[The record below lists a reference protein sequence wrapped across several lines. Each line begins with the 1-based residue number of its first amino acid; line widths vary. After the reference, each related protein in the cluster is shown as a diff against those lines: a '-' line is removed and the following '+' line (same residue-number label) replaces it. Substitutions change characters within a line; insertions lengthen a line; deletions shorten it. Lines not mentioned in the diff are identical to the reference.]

1 MLYSFFIH
9 FIKHYA
15 WEPTAA
21 LVTKS
26 YLCRLPALERFYR
39 ETKNFATKVDPH
51 NLESQNQAKFI
62 PVGLPR
68 IPHLKCEADRSRG
81 SRVMIGQTN
90 KQTPKQRL

>member
-1 MLYSFFIH
+1 MLHTLFELIKNTLKVFFKYKNRRKMLYSFFIH

-51 NLESQNQAKFI
+51 NLESQNQ
-62 PVGLPR
+62 VHSR
-68 IPHLKCEADRSRG
+68 RSPEN
-81 SRVMIGQTN
+81 SPFKM
-90 KQTPKQRL
+90 